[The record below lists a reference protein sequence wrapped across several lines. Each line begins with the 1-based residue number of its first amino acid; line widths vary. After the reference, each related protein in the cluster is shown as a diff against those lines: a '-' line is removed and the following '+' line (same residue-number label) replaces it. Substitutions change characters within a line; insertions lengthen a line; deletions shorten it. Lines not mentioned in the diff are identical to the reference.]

1 MQCTISA
8 GARLFLLANDVR
20 QTPHWQAKG
29 WHKVTGKLQIKRW
42 FADKQRLYL
51 LTIFVNHHVWKMLRV
66 VVRRSD
72 EEAAVGLCEAG
83 DRVEVWRALHPVPH
97 SHTNPSCFVSILN
110 VVLFL
115 LPGASVRSWVY
126 LWRKVIVLALF
137 VAGSVSVSGC
147 VSLRCFQPVMPF
159 VVCSVF
165 SCLVGLARNALRIE
179 SSHL

>member
-1 MQCTISA
+1 MPETSA
-8 GARLFLLANDVR
+8 KPTPLGAVFPALCC
-20 QTPHWQAKG
+20 
-29 WHKVTGKLQIKRW
+29 
-42 FADKQRLYL
+42 
-51 LTIFVNHHVWKMLRV
+51 V
-66 VVRRSD
+66 VMCS
-72 EEAAVGLCEAG
+72 AVC
-83 DRVEVWRALHPVPH
+83 VYVQRALHPVPH